1 MDDEERMTIFGH
13 LEELRARLIKVMIA
27 LVITTVVGLLFTSK
41 LLSFIV
47 VPAGDVKP
55 VFLRPTEGFVTY
67 MRVALL
73 TAVGLAMPAVA
84 YQAAQFIMPGLK
96 PHERRYVYTFLPG
109 AMILFLVGVAF
120 AYFLLLPVS
129 LKYLANFGSDIA
141 FVTHLLFW
149 VGAIFETPLLVLFLA
164 KVGLVTPKMLSSN
177 RKCAVLASAI
187 LAAVV
192 TPTPDPFN
200 MLLVMA
206 PLVVLYEIG
215 VWVAR
220 WVSWVPV
227 HPLCA
232 ASPRGSPPR
241 FLLVSHSE

>member
-13 LEELRARLIKVMIA
+13 LEELRARLIKVLIA
-27 LVITTVVGLLFTSK
+27 LVITTVVGLLFTSQ
-41 LLSFIV
+41 LLRLIV
-47 VPAGDVKP
+47 IPAGDVKP

-73 TAVGLAMPAVA
+73 TAVGLAMPVIA

-96 PHERRYVYTFLPG
+96 SHERRYVYTFLPG
-109 AMILFLVGVAF
+109 AVILFLVGVAF

-129 LKYLANFGSDIA
+129 LNYLANFGSDIA
-141 FVTHLLFW
+141 TATWAMGEYIAFVTNLLFW
-149 VGAIFETPLLVLFLA
+149 VGAIFEIPLLVLFLA
-164 KVGLVTPKMLSSN
+164 KVGLVTPKKLSTN
-177 RKCAVLASAI
+177 RKYAVLASAI

-215 VWVAR
+215 IWVAR
-220 WVSWVPV
+220 W
-227 HPLCA
+227 
-232 ASPRGSPPR
+232 AS
-241 FLLVSHSE
+241 

>member
-13 LEELRARLIKVMIA
+13 LEELRARLLKVMIA
-27 LVITTVVGLLFTSK
+27 LVITTVVGLLFTSQ
-41 LLSFIV
+41 LLRLIV

-73 TAVGLAMPAVA
+73 TAVGLAMPVIA

-109 AMILFLVGVAF
+109 AVILFLVGVAF

-129 LKYLANFGSDIA
+129 LNYLANFGSDIA
-141 FVTHLLFW
+141 TANWAMGEYIAFVTNLLFW
-149 VGAIFETPLLVLFLA
+149 VGVVFETPLLILFLA
-164 KVGLVTPKMLSSN
+164 KVGVVTPGMLATN
-177 RKCAVLASAI
+177 RKYAILASAI

-206 PLVVLYEIG
+206 PLVILYEIG

-220 WVSWVPV
+220 WVS
-227 HPLCA
+227 
-232 ASPRGSPPR
+232 
-241 FLLVSHSE
+241 